1 MVYFVLLTG
10 QTTASS
16 QRKNNNPLKTV
27 TFWPKFGS
35 AIQKKGGKKPFGRKG
50 QVVLANMAQKHTII
64 LKVNNF
70 YKTSGMY
77 NMLMCRH
84 MHSCLILSAHITS

>member
-35 AIQKKGGKKPFGRKG
+35 AIQKKGGKSCSGKYGTK
-50 QVVLANMAQKHTII
+50 AH
-64 LKVNNF
+64 NNF
-70 YKTSGMY
+70 KS
-77 NMLMCRH
+77 
-84 MHSCLILSAHITS
+84 